1 MLIFSL
7 AYNNNKRLIPN
18 SLSILLNLLQFESLE
33 QNNELHR
40 ETQNKN
46 VDLIRMLKYFM
57 EDMDVFWYLFIK
69 TFSYDTKI
77 FPINN
82 LISEFIPKSNTF

>member
-1 MLIFSL
+1 MLLFSL

-57 EDMDVFWYLFIK
+57 EDMDVFWYLFVK
-69 TFSYDTKI
+69 KFSYDTKI
-77 FPINN
+77 
-82 LISEFIPKSNTF
+82 

>member
-1 MLIFSL
+1 MLLFSL
-7 AYNNNKRLIPN
+7 AYNKNKRLIPN

-57 EDMDVFWYLFIK
+57 EDMDVFWYLFVK
-69 TFSYDTKI
+69 KFSYDTKI
-77 FPINN
+77 
-82 LISEFIPKSNTF
+82 